1 MSQRRAS
8 EGREMRADA
17 VERRRYKRVGKLVYS
32 RVDDY
37 EEAWYAGEFESK
49 AGTTRQSMDDV
60 YKYVMPHEWVD
71 RPSGKHLYRKGTGYR
86 RIWNARGLRP
96 ANKDVSRETIR
107 REYELSGAELAD
119 LFAGTPDYTDDEY
132 LSRDS
137 VRLGV
142 CKGCGD
148 VLYLSE
154 ARLHD
159 MDVCWSCAREID
171 AEMMVR
177 VAKAE
182 NVTFGKESELAR
194 MMAYFDVKENR
205 SLLSK
210 EEREI
215 AFGRFVDEWGF

>member
-1 MSQRRAS
+1 MSQRRAN

-17 VERRRYKRVGKLVYS
+17 VERRRYKRVAPKGLS
-32 RVDDY
+32 RFEDY
-37 EEAWYAGEFESK
+37 EEAWYAGEFESS
-49 AGTTRQSMDDV
+49 AGTTRQSMDAV
-60 YKYVMPHEWVD
+60 YKYVMTHDFVN
-71 RPSGKHLYRKGTGYR
+71 RPSAKYLYRKVTGFR
-86 RIWNARGLRP
+86 RIWNARGVRP
-96 ANKDVSRETIR
+96 EDKDVSRETIR
-107 REYELSGAELAD
+107 REYEMSEAELAD
-119 LFAGTPDYTDDEY
+119 LFAGTPDHTDDEY

-177 VAKAE
+177 VAREE

-205 SLLSK
+205 ALLSK